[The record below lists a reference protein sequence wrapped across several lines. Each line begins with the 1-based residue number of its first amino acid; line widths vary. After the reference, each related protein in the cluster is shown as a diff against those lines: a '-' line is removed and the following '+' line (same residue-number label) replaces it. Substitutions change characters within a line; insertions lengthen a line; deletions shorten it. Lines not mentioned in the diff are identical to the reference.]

1 MRGITVVRDIIQ
13 ISGARQDSTHQ
24 WYYLCWLCHQSVR
37 QLLVVFDQVANV
49 DVAVVFLKERI
60 LAQLVSAWESAN
72 GRGQR
77 EHSDDL
83 RIPVHEDI
91 VEPKLK
97 DEGLELFLDLE
108 VGVLPFLL
116 GEDVKGMYRSAIH
129 DEV

>member
-1 MRGITVVRDIIQ
+1 M
-13 ISGARQDSTHQ
+13 
-24 WYYLCWLCHQSVR
+24 R

-72 GRGQR
+72 GMGQR
-77 EHSDDL
+77 EHSHCL
-83 RIPVHEDI
+83 RIPVHEDV
-91 VEPKLK
+91 VEPELK
-97 DEGLELFLDLE
+97 DEGLELLLDLE

-116 GEDVKGMYRSAIH
+116 GKDVKGMYRPAIH

>member
-1 MRGITVVRDIIQ
+1 MRGITVVRGIIQ
-13 ISGARQDSTHQ
+13 ISGAKKDRTHQ
-24 WYYLCWLCHQSVR
+24 WYYLCWLCDQSMR

-72 GRGQR
+72 GMDQR
-77 EHSDDL
+77 EHSHCL
-83 RIPVHEDI
+83 RIPVHEDV
-91 VEPKLK
+91 VEPELK
-97 DEGLELFLDLE
+97 DEGLELLLDLE

-116 GEDVKGMYRSAIH
+116 GEDVKGMYRPAIH